1 MTSPQD
7 PNNQQQPVPPANA
20 PAFNGP
26 QQPQQPPQKPKK
38 PFYKRVWF
46 WIIIVI
52 VIIAIGSQMGGNKGT
67 DNASSS
73 PAASQSSTTSQSSSS
88 PSQSSSSADASK
100 ATVEMRATSTG
111 KGTATWGEAGS
122 TNQEDFTSTWSKTI
136 SGEDAKKGY
145 TLTVMGDVMGGNDQ
159 KVSCTVLV
167 NGKQVSHKEGSG
179 AAGSAICDTYG
190 IFN

>member
-7 PNNQQQPVPPANA
+7 PNIQQQPVPHVTA
-20 PAFNGP
+20 PVFNGP

-46 WIIIVI
+46 WILVVI
-52 VIIAIGSQMGGNKGT
+52 VVIAVASQLGGNKGS
-67 DNASSS
+67 DGASSS
-73 PAASQSSTTSQSSSS
+73 PAASRSSSASQSSSA
-88 PSQSSSSADASK
+88 ADESTAK
-100 ATVEMRATSTG
+100 VEMQATSTG
-111 KGTATWGEAGS
+111 KGTVTWGEAGS
-122 TNQEDFTSTWSKTI
+122 TNQEEFTTTWTKTI
-136 SGEDAKKGY
+136 TGDDAKKGY

-167 NGKQVSHKEGSG
+167 NGKQKSHKEGSG
-179 AAGSAICDTYG
+179 AAGSAMCDTYG